1 MQRSV
6 YHSQSI
12 QAWEQ
17 RWFAQQNSSLGLM
30 QQVAWSISQQLI
42 EQFHQQNI
50 QNIAVWCG
58 QGNNAGDGYYIATFL
73 KQVGFDVTV
82 FSTEMGNSTD
92 LKQAYA
98 YAESQQVEMKP
109 INDIAA

>member
-30 QQVAWSISQQLI
+30 QQAAWTISQQLI
-42 EQFHQQNI
+42 EPFNKNKI
-50 QNIAVWCG
+50 QKIAIW
-58 QGNNAGDGYYIATFL
+58 
-73 KQVGFDVTV
+73 
-82 FSTEMGNSTD
+82 
-92 LKQAYA
+92 
-98 YAESQQVEMKP
+98 
-109 INDIAA
+109 

>member
-30 QQVAWSISQQLI
+30 QQAAWTISQQLI
-42 EQFHQQNI
+42 EPFNKNKI
-50 QNIAVWCG
+50 QKIAIWCG
-58 QGNNAGDGYYIATFL
+58 QGNNAGDGLI
-73 KQVGFDVTV
+73 
-82 FSTEMGNSTD
+82 S
-92 LKQAYA
+92 
-98 YAESQQVEMKP
+98 
-109 INDIAA
+109 